1 MVFAAWITRRFIY
14 FFHFYSRSPSFQ
26 RQQQSLFSNQAIK
39 ILRKK
44 QTYETQAKISELW
57 DKYDTEVLDDNE
69 FIAAVSQFMAFKV

>member
-1 MVFAAWITRRFIY
+1 MLWKYGKYFNICYTIPAWNSSSVFV
-14 FFHFYSRSPSFQ
+14 
-26 RQQQSLFSNQAIK
+26 SNQAIK

-69 FIAAVSQFMAFKV
+69 FIATVSQFMAFKV